1 MDEFELL
8 VDLHGKSRRQGPGG
22 DAETKRAMELAGLYG
37 SRQFRIAD
45 IGCGTG
51 ASTLLLAQELNAELT
66 GVDLF
71 PEFLEQLESEAARRG
86 LSDRVSTFAASMDD
100 LPFGERGYDVIWSE
114 GAVYN
119 IGFEKGIS
127 YWRQFLKPGGVLAVS
142 EITWLTRE
150 RPRELEDFWQTEYPE
165 IATAAAKMDV
175 LERHGFTPRGY
186 FYLPER
192 CWAEE
197 YYEPL
202 KKGFDE
208 FLWRQ
213 GNSEKAVEIVE
224 NEREEIALYEKYR
237 GYYSYGFYVAVKQ
250 EL

>member
-8 VDLHGKSRRQGPGG
+8 VDLHSRNPRQGPGG
-22 DAETKRAMELAGLYG
+22 DAETKRAMELAGLDR

-51 ASTLLLAQELNAELT
+51 ASTLLLAQELNAEVT

-71 PEFLEQLESEAARRG
+71 PGFLEQLESEAATQG
-86 LSDRVSTFAASMDD
+86 LSDRISTLAVSMDD
-100 LPFGERGYDVIWSE
+100 LPFGEGEYDVIWSE
-114 GAVYN
+114 GAVYS

-150 RPRELEDFWQTEYPE
+150 RPKELEAFWETEYPE
-165 IATAAAKMDV
+165 IATASAKMDV
-175 LERHGFTPRGY
+175 LEGCGFTPQGY

-192 CWAEE
+192 CWTEE
-197 YYEPL
+197 YYGPL

-208 FLWRQ
+208 FLRRQ
-213 GNSEKAVEIVE
+213 GNSEEAVEIVE
-224 NEREEIALYEKYR
+224 NEKEEIALYEKYR
-237 GYYSYGFYVAVKQ
+237 RYYSYGFYVAVKQ